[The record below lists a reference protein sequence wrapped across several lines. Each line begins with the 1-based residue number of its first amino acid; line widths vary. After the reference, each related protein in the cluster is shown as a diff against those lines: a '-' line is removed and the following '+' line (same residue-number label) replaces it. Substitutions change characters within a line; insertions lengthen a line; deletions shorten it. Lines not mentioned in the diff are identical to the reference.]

1 MKVALRPVEAQR
13 VALEVKAEAMA
24 HHTVGAIAGHQKGI
38 WLDALR
44 TVGLP
49 QAGGEAIVVLLE
61 TEKLDA
67 EIGLNAVGSE
77 VTPQHGF
84 GFVLRHHQRERIGRR
99 HRVER
104 KRCHGPA
111 ARQDVGNGDL
121 VTHDNNVRR
130 RAGAVEKLQRARP
143 HRDRPRGARRF
154 RNLVDDA
161 DRNAITG

>member
-1 MKVALRPVEAQR
+1 MAICEEGKGYPLRCKVTLRPDEAEG
-13 VALEVKAEAMA
+13 VALEVEAEVMA
-24 HHTVGAIAGHQKGI
+24 HQAVRAVAGHQEGI
-38 WLDALR
+38 WLGALR
-44 TVGLP
+44 AVGLP
-49 QAGGEAIVVLLE
+49 QAGGEAILVLLE

-130 RAGAVEKLQRARP
+130 RAGAVEKL
-143 HRDRPRGARRF
+143 
-154 RNLVDDA
+154 
-161 DRNAITG
+161 